1 MAREAWTVKFEAK
14 VSTDFSPLLDVAVK
28 IVGVSDDLDAVA
40 WCETTLQAELRG
52 PASAARSQ
60 PYYLDVTNP
69 EANKGGGVEFLS
81 RHLHIPA
88 KEIATIGDMPNDVM
102 MFEKSGVSIAMDNAS
117 PQVQAQ
123 ANFVISSNQEDG
135 FAHAMEKFVLPT
147 VTSDSNRQP

>member
-1 MAREAWTVKFEAK
+1 
-14 VSTDFSPLLDVAVK
+14 
-28 IVGVSDDLDAVA
+28 
-40 WCETTLQAELRG
+40 
-52 PASAARSQ
+52 
-60 PYYLDVTNP
+60 
-69 EANKGGGVEFLS
+69 
-81 RHLHIPA
+81 
-88 KEIATIGDMPNDVM
+88 MPNDVM